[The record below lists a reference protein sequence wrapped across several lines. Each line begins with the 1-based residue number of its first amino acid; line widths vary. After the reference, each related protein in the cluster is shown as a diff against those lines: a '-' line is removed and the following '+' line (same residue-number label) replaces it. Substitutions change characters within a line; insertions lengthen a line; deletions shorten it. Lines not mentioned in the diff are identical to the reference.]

1 MFKVHWNLTYTSI
14 NSASGIQKHMIRGN
28 VRPRWGREF
37 LSRSCFQQ
45 TYDSSGVRLLNAEM
59 VFYPAGLDVFKNC
72 DFRSV
77 SDLNVVEW
85 YRITTML
92 RPTTP
97 AGSYLY
103 RISNSGRFPTPA
115 GSHVYRNGDFKLVSD
130 PGGVECFFIPTYG
143 IRVSPLALT
152 KGISSSKNL
161 LIPFKHLLSFL

>member
-14 NSASGIQKHMIRGN
+14 NSASGIQKHVIRGN

-45 TYDSSGVRLLNAEM
+45 TYDSTGVRLLNAEM
-59 VFYPAGLDVFKNC
+59 VFYPAGLDVFRNS

-130 PGGVECFFIPTYG
+130 PSGVECFLYQPLGFT
-143 IRVSPLALT
+143 LAL
-152 KGISSSKNL
+152 L
-161 LIPFKHLLSFL
+161 L